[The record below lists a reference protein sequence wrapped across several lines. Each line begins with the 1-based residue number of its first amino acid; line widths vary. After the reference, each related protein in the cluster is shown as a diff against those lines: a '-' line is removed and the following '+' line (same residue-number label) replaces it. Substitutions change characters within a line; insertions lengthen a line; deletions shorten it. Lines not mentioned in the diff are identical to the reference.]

1 VAPALL
7 LAPLA
12 AARLASEADCVTVT
26 VRASPPAPDE
36 AEGCKVMVMRTPE
49 EAVSI
54 TVAVTGSREDVAEEE
69 EEEAASEEDEA
80 EAGQDGGDLSSVR
93 VPARGGNSASFDTHK
108 QKKKKRKRTR
118 SKRRRR
124 KSPRPLRRTESR
136 KVRLGSRRSG
146 GWTSRP

>member
-1 VAPALL
+1 MAPALL

-54 TVAVTGSREDVAEEE
+54 SVAVTGSREDVAEEE

-80 EAGQDGGDLSSVR
+80 EAIIGKTEVIFHQFEFLQ
-93 VPARGGNSASFDTHK
+93 RGGSASFDTHK
-108 QKKKKRKRTR
+108 
-118 SKRRRR
+118 
-124 KSPRPLRRTESR
+124 
-136 KVRLGSRRSG
+136 
-146 GWTSRP
+146 

>member
-1 VAPALL
+1 MATAPLVAPALL

-80 EAGQDGGDLSSVR
+80 EARQDGGDCVS
-93 VPARGGNSASFDTHK
+93 PEP
-108 QKKKKRKRTR
+108 
-118 SKRRRR
+118 SKRREFREFCH
-124 KSPRPLRRTESR
+124 SQEEAEEAEEDAVEEEEEEESEAAA
-136 KVRLGSRRSG
+136 KD
-146 GWTSRP
+146 

>member
-1 VAPALL
+1 MAPALL

-80 EAGQDGGDLSSVR
+80 EEAEEEEAEEDAVEEEEEE
-93 VPARGGNSASFDTHK
+93 
-108 QKKKKRKRTR
+108 
-118 SKRRRR
+118 
-124 KSPRPLRRTESR
+124 ESEAAA
-136 KVRLGSRRSG
+136 KD
-146 GWTSRP
+146 